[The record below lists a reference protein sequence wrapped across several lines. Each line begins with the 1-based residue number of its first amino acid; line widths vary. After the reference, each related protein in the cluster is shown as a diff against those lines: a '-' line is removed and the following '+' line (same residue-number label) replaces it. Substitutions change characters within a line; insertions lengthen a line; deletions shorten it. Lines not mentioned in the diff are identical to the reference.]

1 MRGFA
6 QTNKI
11 TDVCMIVADAERSIR
26 FYVDKLGFVLRRR
39 AEGFADFKGAGITL
53 ALWELGHM
61 AAHTGISPKPSPPAV
76 HKACVAVELPTPEE
90 VDRQY
95 QELSKAGVVFVRPP
109 ADHVWNARCC
119 YFADPDDNL
128 WELYAWLDGG
138 PVGDVD
144 EVEERS

>member
-1 MRGFA
+1 MLVG
-6 QTNKI
+6 
-11 TDVCMIVADAERSIR
+11 DVERSIR
-26 FYVDKLGFVLRRR
+26 FYVDQLGFVLRRR

-53 ALWELGHM
+53 ALWEVEHM
-61 AAHTGISPKPSPPAV
+61 ARHTGVSPRKAPPLTHKTCVAIELPSPAD
-76 HKACVAVELPTPEE
+76 
-90 VDRQY
+90 VDRLY
-95 QELSKAGVVFVRPP
+95 DELHALGVTFVRPP

-144 EVEERS
+144 QLEQRP